1 MTWVPPHD
9 PNEQPYS
16 EPESGM
22 RLDFPM
28 TLFGAGR
35 VTREIER
42 LADAI
47 LDARPGLLIVV
58 ARR

>member
-1 MTWVPPHD
+1 MSWVPPQD
-9 PNEQPYS
+9 PNEQPYC

-28 TLFGAGR
+28 TLFGSGHGN
-35 VTREIER
+35 REIER

-58 ARR
+58 AR

>member
-1 MTWVPPHD
+1 MNWIPPHD
-9 PNEQPYS
+9 PREQPYR
-16 EPESGM
+16 EPENGM
-22 RLDFPM
+22 QLDFPM
-28 TLFGAGR
+28 TLFGSGGPSR
-35 VTREIER
+35 DVER

>member
-1 MTWVPPHD
+1 MNWVPPHD
-9 PNEQPYS
+9 PHEQPYG
-16 EPESGM
+16 EPESDM

-28 TLFGAGR
+28 SLFGSG

-47 LDARPGLLIVV
+47 LDARPGLLVVV
-58 ARR
+58 ART

>member
-1 MTWVPPHD
+1 MNWVPPHD
-9 PNEQPYS
+9 PHEQPYH

-28 TLFGAGR
+28 SLFSGG
-35 VTREIER
+35 VSREIER

-58 ARR
+58 SR

>member
-1 MTWVPPHD
+1 MNWVPPHD
-9 PNEQPYS
+9 PYEQPYH
-16 EPESGM
+16 EPASGM

-28 TLFGAGR
+28 TLFGRSGAS
-35 VTREIER
+35 REVER

-58 ARR
+58 SR